1 VFPAQSR
8 TAAAPLLV
16 AVYDT
21 ISWPPKSAHK
31 FGTVCSHRIHY
42 LQFASDLK
50 LPDPLLEKAPPCM
63 CQLVAAMY
71 AVHVGSGS
79 NLFSPQIRLNTV
91 KHYVNDMASLVGMAT
106 AYRDTR
112 KDNPTYPKVGRI
124 LTSVHNEL
132 KRYETVPN

>member
-1 VFPAQSR
+1 
-8 TAAAPLLV
+8 
-16 AVYDT
+16 
-21 ISWPPKSAHK
+21 
-31 FGTVCSHRIHY
+31 
-42 LQFASDLK
+42 
-50 LPDPLLEKAPPCM
+50 M